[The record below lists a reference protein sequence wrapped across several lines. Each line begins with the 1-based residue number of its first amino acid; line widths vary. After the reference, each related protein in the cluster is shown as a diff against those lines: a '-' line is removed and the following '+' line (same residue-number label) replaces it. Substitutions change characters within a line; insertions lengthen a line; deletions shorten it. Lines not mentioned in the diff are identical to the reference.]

1 MKKFVENL
9 STSQTVKKPA
19 LDEEEE
25 EEEDFD
31 HEIEEEF
38 DEEFDEGEEGEGED
52 E

>member
-1 MKKFVENL
+1 LLKILALLKQL
-9 STSQTVKKPA
+9 KKPA
-19 LDEEEE
+19 VDED